1 MKPRSGDKLKIDGI
15 KLSGE
20 LVQINLLPGTDF
32 SAARLFCEMAGR
44 RINMPLVTLDA
55 AADRLAGACCI
66 AAEDLARAQPVLEA
80 ASGALQVIERVG
92 SLTVFPHRARF
103 DLFECMLSGF
113 ARRGLPVH
121 AIASSLAALTF
132 TTDYGRLDE
141 AAAAVLEKA
150 ALPDN
155 HAPFR
160 PEFKVRQI

>member
-1 MKPRSGDKLKIDGI
+1 MDPGCGEKLKIDGI
-15 KLSGE
+15 KLSAE
-20 LVQINLLPGTDF
+20 LVQINLLPGEGY
-32 SAARLFCEMAGR
+32 SAARLFRELAGR

-55 AADRLAGACCI
+55 ASDRLAGACCI

-80 ASGALQVIERVG
+80 ASGALQVLERVG

-103 DLFECMLSGF
+103 DLFECMLLGF
-113 ARRGLPVH
+113 ARRGLPVY

-132 TTDYGRLDE
+132 TTDYGQLDE
-141 AAAAVLEKA
+141 AAAAVLENA
-150 ALPDN
+150 VLPEN